1 MTPELSSVDIT
12 PVEEH
17 SSGESPA
24 GIEERFQVSYFHSG
38 VMITYRLEKK
48 ASGLETPSWSPSS
61 PKAGGNLTALITPHC
76 RPGGRP
82 APKPGLFVGKMT
94 F

>member
-1 MTPELSSVDIT
+1 MNPELSAVEIT

-17 SSGESPA
+17 SSGEFPA

-48 ASGLETPSWSPSS
+48 ASGLETPSWSP
-61 PKAGGNLTALITPHC
+61 
-76 RPGGRP
+76 GRRKP
-82 APKPGLFVGKMT
+82 DSVDIPSPGLFVGKMT